1 MSLKAGIVGLPNVGK
16 STLFSAITKNQVEA
30 NNYPFTT
37 IEPNIS
43 TINLIDKRLQ
53 NIAKIV
59 NPEKIIY
66 GTFDFVDIAGLVKG
80 ASKGEGLGNKFL
92 SNIREV
98 DAIIHVVRCFEN
110 KDIVHVANKIDPVTD
125 QYVINTELIL
135 ADYETISN
143 IINRVAKKAKSGV
156 AEAIIENNL
165 ASKIKEHLEKNL
177 PVRNII
183 NFFNDEEK
191 KVLKSWQ
198 LLTSKPM
205 IYVANISSN
214 QLLDYQNNPLYK
226 QLETEAK
233 EQNCLILPIC
243 VQIES
248 ELANIENEEELNE
261 WFTTYGIEES
271 GLNKLTKSAFKLLD
285 LETYFTAGPLEV
297 RAWVYKKGSLAPK
310 CAGIIHSDFEK
321 KFIKADIIS
330 YQDYIDYNGENG
342 AKSAGKLRSEGKN
355 YIMQDGDVCHF
366 KFGK

>member
-1 MSLKAGIVGLPNVGK
+1 MALKAGIVGLPNVGK
-16 STLFSAITKNQVEA
+16 STLFAAITKNQVEA
-30 NNYPFTT
+30 SNYPFTT

-43 TINLIDKRLQ
+43 TISLVDKRLQ
-53 NIAKIV
+53 KIASLV

-110 KDIVHVANKIDPVTD
+110 KDIVHVNNQVDPIVD

-143 IINRVAKKAKSGV
+143 VLNRVHKKAKAGV
-156 AEAIIENNL
+156 KEAIVEEQL
-165 ASKIKEHLEKNL
+165 ALKIKEQLEKNIS
-177 PVRNII
+177 VREITKD
-183 NFFNDEEK
+183 FNEEELK
-191 KVLKSWQ
+191 ILKSWQ
-198 LLTSKPM
+198 LLTAKPM
-205 IYVANISSN
+205 IYVANISVDQMN
-214 QLLDYQNNPLYK
+214 NYEKDPKYINLLQEATK
-226 QLETEAK
+226 QD
-233 EQNCLILPIC
+233 CLVLPIC

-248 ELANIENEEELNE
+248 ELANIADEQELQE
-261 WFTTYGIEES
+261 WMASYGIEES
-271 GLNKLTKSAFKLLD
+271 GLNKLVKASFELLK
-285 LETYFTAGPLEV
+285 LETYFTAGPMEV
-297 RAWVYKKGSLAPK
+297 RAWVYSKGSCAPK

-330 YQDYIDYNGENG
+330 YQDYIDYNGEQG
-342 AKSAGKLRSEGKN
+342 AKAAGKMRSEGKT
-355 YIMQDGDVCHF
+355 YIMKDGDICHF